1 MFELLIAAAS
11 LTAVD
16 AARARS
22 AVEAERAFARDAR
35 RIGQWTAFRKYADD
49 TAVMFTPQAI
59 WAHEFLAGKKDPP
72 KSIVWG
78 PSHSWTSCDGR
89 TAITRGPWATPAGKW
104 SGYFTTIWVRGQEGW
119 KWTYDAGDTLTP
131 PTALPKRPQEQRASC
146 AGREKIPGEYRQE
159 VKSTARIAG
168 KPPADAGQ
176 GRSADG
182 TLIYEWRVAATG
194 ERRFQAKLWNGRDY
208 RTILNQSVPA
218 PKP

>member
-1 MFELLIAAAS
+1 MLELLIAAAS
-11 LTAVD
+11 VTAVD
-16 AARARS
+16 
-22 AVEAERAFARDAR
+22 AERAFARDAR

-89 TAITRGPWATPAGKW
+89 TAITRGPWATAAGKW
-104 SGYFTTIWVRGQEGW
+104 SGYFTTVWVREQAGW
-119 KWTYDAGDTLTP
+119 QWTYDAGDTLTA
-131 PTALPKRPQEQRASC
+131 PTPLPKKVKVQRASC
-146 AGREKIPGEYRQE
+146 AGREKIPGEYRE
-159 VKSTARIAG
+159 EAKPTARIAG

-182 TLIYEWRVAATG
+182 TLIYVWKVTASG
-194 ERRFQAKLWNGRDY
+194 ERHFQAKLWNGRDY
-208 RTILNQSVPA
+208 RTVLDQKVLPT
-218 PKP
+218 P